1 MTDRQNEV
9 HLAAADAEDI
19 LRVLGD
25 VKRAAKQYWGKHGV
39 PVALVRL
46 DAAVRKARAAAEEN
60 ASRRVKYREKA
71 AEKEVK
77 FDGRRF

>member
-25 VKRAAKQYWGKHGV
+25 VKRTAKQYWGKRGA
-39 PVALVRL
+39 PVALMRL
-46 DAAVRKARAAAEEN
+46 DAAVRKARAAAAEN
-60 ASRRVKYREKA
+60 AARRVKYREKA
-71 AEKEVK
+71 EEKAGK